1 MSCKYKY
8 FIKNDPN
15 KETVGIVEA
24 KSNSDAEII
33 AAKRKKIK
41 LESFTSLFSVEK
53 I

>member
-24 KSNSDAEII
+24 KSNSNVLNGIRE
-33 AAKRKKIK
+33 K
-41 LESFTSLFSVEK
+41 LTK
-53 I
+53 AI